1 MMNSRLIKAV
11 FAGSLAVTTM
21 LAITGDA
28 RADSVAE
35 YDGSWKAPDV
45 SIFMGSDVLVNAG
58 ADKTGTS
65 LNETIYNHWVEG
77 DCVYDEDT
85 GEPSSTCDRLRY
97 GLTMYRGPADSND
110 VCVDLLVNPFWPKE
124 DGGGHLTEDDEQW
137 KIDGEQYKIS
147 SLGGKAHL
155 YCSEHPDQR
164 PLGEVMNSY
173 RDQRLAELG
182 TNWPDRPQLHY
193 HVIKN
198 LPQQSDGQ
206 NGKQVRESLEAAC
219 SLYHGNG
226 NQHLSMPSW
235 IMTSPNSTADADL
248 YAGMLAAAGGTG
260 QCCYK
265 DTLDVD
271 CDPTDPADVIDM
283 CDHLGEQTLDGNMRH
298 NESRLREDITD
309 RRYKCSGTEKVA
321 GTGAMEAESQSEM
334 KCHLQGSNCDDGD
347 YPTNLWPL
355 MSCVQFRPSNI
366 HPDDLAIHYCGDDVE
381 SLLSDDEKDTYDLR
395 DSDSSDGDCITLS
408 VANGGLEYVDE
419 EQHLFYPTIG
429 GTDICVQI
437 AHGQGWTQ
445 IVCPNQGKLCDLNDG
460 SQCSLGRFECIN
472 ERDVCE
478 RYPGNDSCDSAACAG
493 ESVHETGVM
502 PPNAQFV
509 VDRSGSMP
517 IDDRWGSAR
526 QVASNLADW
535 SYEGQGCEDDGENCD
550 KVRLGVHFW
559 SGTGQLEQTAISAA
573 EDVRGDDM
581 EDAFDD
587 NYPSGGTDFHQ
598 AGRLLTNE
606 AALSDPGRSN
616 VGIFVTDG
624 IAEHAYTTRE
634 AVRSFCELRNRSDAP
649 VATYSVG
656 FADGDNNLNSI
667 IAAAGGTGSCCF
679 SDDGT
684 CDTEYEYS
692 PCEMYRYEQ
701 ANGQNIVD
709 KFEDWLS
716 GQGSYHSEWHDLLDR
731 LDSETRTE
739 DGFNAGSVA
748 DDLDMVDDVAR
759 WLIKQDHGWDP
770 QHLDCENDGG
780 DVNSSDDLE
789 FLKWTLCET
798 KKTLAYV
805 VRHKYGGNIAEDV
818 SEWSDFNYAYS
829 LNHDSTFVD
838 HDYVCTGSKYADDE
852 DQLQEELQ
860 AILEGIECTYPLS
873 LLSDQ
878 DGAPDFT
885 DATHVKMYMP
895 EYGAVVRVPHAED
908 DDGLQEFED
917 ELCTLGVPNCTSYGD
932 DGWSFANEGRTA
944 VELSAE
950 LCDYTKGDD
959 VQKVT
964 TQVCR
969 TCDPDQL
976 GDACNWVK
984 CNPTSFS
991 DGYGYDDEG
1000 VQCQE
1005 VDHPCPDNPNETCT
1019 SWAKTGRCGLGEYAC
1034 DDRGLPYCEQVHSR
1048 MPEICNGVDDDCDGA
1063 IDDLEENRE
1072 EWDDDK
1078 YDITGE
1084 EYDGWYCGYHD
1095 TCRCPDGQPDSIGG
1109 YKTDDDE
1116 FVSMM
1121 KHQQEFGNCE
1131 CGEGLSADYEQTRT
1145 YSMDDSS
1152 QTEEPKAGCSATG
1165 SGSAGGFASTV
1176 LALLF
1181 GVFGLRRRRG

>member
-1 MMNSRLIKAV
+1 MKAV
-11 FAGSLAVTTM
+11 FAGSLAVATM

-28 RADSVAE
+28 RADDVVE

-58 ADKTGTS
+58 TDKTGTS
-65 LNETIYNHWVEG
+65 LNETISNHWVEG

-85 GEPSSTCDRLRY
+85 GEPSDTCDRLRY
-97 GLTMYRGPADSND
+97 GLTMYRGPADSD
-110 VCVDLLVNPFWPKE
+110 GVCVDLLVNPFWPKE
-124 DGGGHLTEDDEQW
+124 DGGGHLTDDDEKW
-137 KIDGEQYKIS
+137 KIDGEQYKIA
-147 SLGGKAHL
+147 SLGGKTHL
-155 YCSEHPDQR
+155 YCSDHPDQR
-164 PLGEVMNSY
+164 PLGEVMYSY

-198 LPQQSDGQ
+198 LPQQSDGA

-248 YAGMLAAAGGTG
+248 YGGMLAAAGGTG

-283 CDHLGEQTLDGNMRH
+283 CDHLGEQTIDGDMRH

-309 RRYKCSGTEKVA
+309 GRYKCSRTEKVA

-381 SLLSDDEKDTYDLR
+381 SLLSEEDKDTYDYR
-395 DSDSSDGDCITLS
+395 DDDEECITLS

-419 EQHLFYPTIG
+419 EQHLFYPTLG

-437 AHGQGWTQ
+437 AHGLGWTQ

-478 RYPGNDSCDSAACAG
+478 RYPGNDSCDSAACG
-493 ESVHETGVM
+493 KESIHETGIVH
-502 PPNAQFV
+502 PNVQFA
-509 VDRSGSMP
+509 VDRSGSMGGS
-517 IDDRWGSAR
+517 RWSEAKT
-526 QVASNLADW
+526 VAQNLADW
-535 SYEGQGCEDDGENCD
+535 SYQGSGCEDDGTNCD
-550 KVRLGVHFW
+550 KLRLGVHFW
-559 SGTGQLEQTAISAA
+559 NSNSFAVHPAMEDMTSAIM
-573 EDVRGDDM
+573 G
-581 EDAFDD
+581 DAFDD
-587 NYPSGGTDFHQ
+587 YGPTGGTQFHQ
-598 AGRLLTNE
+598 AAKLLAGET
-606 AALSDPGRSN
+606 ALEDPDNPSN
-616 VGIFVTDG
+616 AIFITDG
-624 IAEHAYTTRE
+624 KPDHAFTTRE
-634 AVRSFCELRNRSDAP
+634 GVRRFCDLKNRASSP

-656 FADGDNNLNSI
+656 YQGGNEPLNSL
-667 IAAAGGTGSCCF
+667 IAAAGGTGQCCF
-679 SDDGT
+679 SGDGDCDD
-684 CDTEYEYS
+684 ENEVS
-692 PCEMYRYEQ
+692 PCEMYQYELD
-701 ANGQNIVD
+701 NGQSIVD
-709 KFEDWLS
+709 DFVAW
-716 GQGSYHSEWHDLLDR
+716 
-731 LDSETRTE
+731 LDSNGYRAQWDEIVQAHE
-739 DGFNAGSVA
+739 DSGYTSDSFNAGTVA
-748 DDLDMVDDVAR
+748 THLDMVDDSAR
-759 WLIKQDHGWDP
+759 FLYANLVGDPELIDCNVDSGDP
-770 QHLDCENDGG
+770 NG
-780 DVNSSDDLE
+780 DE
-789 FLKWTLCET
+789 EAFLRHTLCRTEQ
-798 KKTLAYV
+798 TLAYV
-805 VRHKYGGNIAEDV
+805 VRHKYNSEDKVAE
-818 SEWSDFNYAYS
+818 EHS
-829 LNHDSTFVD
+829 LDDYWKLKDIRDDSPFLA
-838 HDYVCTGSKYADDE
+838 HQYVCNGSKFANDSQALY
-852 DQLQEELQ
+852 EELQ
-860 AILEGIECTYPLS
+860 AILEAMECTYPLS
-873 LLSDQ
+873 LLDDQ
-878 DGAPDFT
+878 ESAPEFT
-885 DATHVKMYMP
+885 DATHVKLYMP
-895 EYGAVVRVPHAED
+895 EYDAVVRIPYAED

-917 ELCTLGVPNCTSYGD
+917 EMCALGVPNCTSYGD

-950 LCDYTKGDD
+950 LCDYTKSDD
-959 VQKVT
+959 VEKVT

-976 GDACNWVK
+976 GDACDWVK
-984 CNPTSFS
+984 CNPTSFPDGS

-1019 SWAKTGRCGLGEYAC
+1019 SWAKTGRCGMGEYAC

-1048 MPEICNGVDDDCDGA
+1048 MPEICNGVDDDCDGD
-1063 IDDLEENRE
+1063 IDDLAENRE

-1084 EYDGWYCGYHD
+1084 DYDGWYCSYHD
-1095 TCRCPDGQPDSIGG
+1095 SCRCPDGQPDSIGG
-1109 YKTDDDE
+1109 DKTDDDE

-1121 KHQQEFGNCE
+1121 EHQQEYGNCE
-1131 CGEGLSADYEQTRT
+1131 CGEGLSADFEPTRT
-1145 YSMDDSS
+1145 YSVDDSS
-1152 QTEEPKAGCSATG
+1152 QPDEPKAGCSAAG